1 MRESLKEYNRRMMR
15 EWRARKRQDP
25 EWLAAHRK
33 KECARVCAYYAAHP
47 DKRREHWAKFV
58 AKSGIKRRTTERVR
72 YAVKTVRAGL
82 CYKPCYCRRKPDWM
96 PVGRVVLDVHSQWL
110 AVNLTDAQRAY
121 ARELA
126 IERKERRSAR

>member
-1 MRESLKEYNRRMMR
+1 MQESLKEYNRRMMR

-110 AVNLTDAQRAY
+110 DVNLTASQRAY
-121 ARELA
+121 ARDLA
-126 IERKERRSAR
+126 IERKAAK